1 MLIPA
6 GAAIQAH
13 AAVIQAEAAELSSA
27 LDASA
32 MNPSV
37 TKIKVKKASAKNA
50 NGYDEG
56 NSYAWE
62 DIEYD
67 DDPWVFNAS
76 RPYFVTAGLQNRH
89 LSLWASHG
97 RYWDAE
103 RGWKWQRPN
112 LFCTNEDLFTQTI
125 VVPYL
130 IPMLQNAGAIV
141 FTPRERDWQQ
151 QEIIVD
157 NNDRRSISYIEVDN
171 SKKWKDCDSLG
182 FANAKTLYSDGENP
196 FTMGTVR
203 QAKATKKKK
212 KYSLVSYQPKFKEAG
227 KYAVYVS

>member
-67 DDPWVFNAS
+67 DDPWEIGRAS
-76 RPYFVTAGLQNRH
+76 
-89 LSLWASHG
+89 
-97 RYWDAE
+97 
-103 RGWKWQRPN
+103 
-112 LFCTNEDLFTQTI
+112 C
-125 VVPYL
+125 
-130 IPMLQNAGAIV
+130 
-141 FTPRERDWQQ
+141 RER
-151 QEIIVD
+151 V
-157 NNDRRSISYIEVDN
+157 
-171 SKKWKDCDSLG
+171 
-182 FANAKTLYSDGENP
+182 
-196 FTMGTVR
+196 
-203 QAKATKKKK
+203 
-212 KYSLVSYQPKFKEAG
+212 
-227 KYAVYVS
+227 